1 MDGNGEVTWKEMEEA
16 ATEILRAQK
25 AEKAKDR
32 WYYISKYLMALEH
45 S

>member
-25 AEKAKDR
+25 AEKAKNR
-32 WYYISKYLMALEH
+32 LLSKYLMALEH

>member
-32 WYYISKYLMALEH
+32 WYHISKYLMALEH